1 MREGSHSFLYLVPG
15 SHITCSSW
23 YGKTLSNL
31 RMSWNP
37 ALCYGRGIQDHICAL
52 AQSLLKGIHSL
63 QSHSLTLTCRPPE
76 TKKAGMTPK
85 LRSRLTHTYYKGG
98 RVHSQGRSRLFPGW
112 SREEIPLGLPKATCS
127 QKPRA
132 GQLKRLHTSKVA
144 WITVLP

>member
-76 TKKAGMTPK
+76 TKKAGMTPQ
-85 LRSRLTHTYYKGG
+85 LRSRLTHTYYEGG
-98 RVHSQGRSRLFPGW
+98 RVHSQGRSSGPGLGFSQDGAERRYPW
-112 SREEIPLGLPKATCS
+112 AYQRPLAARD
-127 QKPRA
+127 PR
-132 GQLKRLHTSKVA
+132 QDS
-144 WITVLP
+144 